1 MRFATIIGPSR
12 VHCSQGNPAS
22 FRVRAESAHRGG
34 QPRGLQPRPASRP
47 ASRVERLRYI
57 AFTISSTIFFA
68 SANSIMV
75 LSRKKSSFSMPA

>member
-1 MRFATIIGPSR
+1 MREAHGQARRHR
-12 VHCSQGNPAS
+12 VGDVGIRGNAD
-22 FRVRAESAHRGG
+22 RVTVREYGRAIRKAAHPGNVR
-34 QPRGLQPRPASRP
+34 
-47 ASRVERLRYI
+47 RLAGYI

>member
-1 MRFATIIGPSR
+1 MSLTMRFGTITGPSVSIAR
-12 VHCSQGNPAS
+12 GAIPPRLAFERIHCVAPAS
-22 FRVRAESAHRGG
+22 PPGPTRGK
-34 QPRGLQPRPASRP
+34 PP
-47 ASRVERLRYI
+47 RYI

>member
-1 MRFATIIGPSR
+1 MSSD
-12 VHCSQGNPAS
+12 VEQAS
-22 FRVRAESAHRGG
+22 EWGTTVPFQHR
-34 QPRGLQPRPASRP
+34 
-47 ASRVERLRYI
+47 ERLAARPSAWSTPYI